1 MSSSVFQFL
10 KHIFQVFSSCSDCNF
25 LPWKIVTWKTTV
37 PLPLPHTAWKGW
49 IPGSLAETPWGNS
62 SFKTSIK
69 ICLFW
74 IYFSMKFSK
83 EMRPEKLL
91 FQARFNNWPTNS
103 ERFPIPLLNP
113 PIIKT
118 LSLNTPFIKTLS
130 KLYLISMLNPYII
143 IILSFNLPIIKTLSL
158 NPPFSNSMLNP
169 PTGCLKKTEF
179 KRNQLWQILLL
190 LARNPFGIFEK
201 S

>member
-10 KHIFQVFSSCSDCNF
+10 KHIFHVEFFLFLSNF

-37 PLPLPHTAWKGW
+37 PLPLSHTAWKGW

-69 ICLFW
+69 ICLFR
-74 IYFSMKFSK
+74 IHFSK

-118 LSLNTPFIKTLS
+118 
-130 KLYLISMLNPYII
+130 
-143 IILSFNLPIIKTLSL
+143 FNLHIIKTLSL
-158 NPPFSNSMLNP
+158 NPPVIKTLSYFNVEPTHYENFSEGLGHP
-169 PTGCLKKTEF
+169 KKWCRQLRTA
-179 KRNQLWQILLL
+179 QLWIALSKWKDLCHPMTNISQDW
-190 LARNPFGIFEK
+190 
-201 S
+201 